1 VLEWI
6 EGIPPT
12 TVTGPLG
19 GAPYLREATLTRA
32 ALRPASASSYRCARL
47 RPHPSR
53 PVQPTVPVRQLPV
66 PHGVRFV
73 RAFTSP
79 APSFQALTPETEQRF
94 D

>member
-19 GAPYLREATLTRA
+19 GAPYLREATFMTRA
-32 ALRPASASSYRCARL
+32 ALRPASPSSCRCARL

-53 PVQPTVPVRQLPV
+53 PGATNGAGP
-66 PHGVRFV
+66 
-73 RAFTSP
+73 P
-79 APSFQALTPETEQRF
+79 APSASRRSLRSGFHVAGSQLPGAHP
-94 D
+94 